1 MAILTC
7 LPGLEVAVEADGQR
21 AHEYDADPEEVES
34 RAEEI
39 SFHRIQQ
46 THRRRRHGNPYVLK
60 YIEAKPG
67 KPFAFIF
74 DMMNCHDFSTGPNIH
89 YTCVMDGFCTGTKRV
104 SSGTRDKRYYCQT
117 GSQAAGWKK
126 HEFRFGSLNVLEGGD
141 GTQAEKA
148 KQYGTLLVK
157 LFLAVE
163 TGRLE
168 APSDRDGPTLIH
180 SVHEKDLKGK
190 AVDSKVSFDSEPIA
204 NPPPFRM
211 RDFVDPYYRP
221 IAVFEFRYRTMCK
234 SQLHQGLIQEAIVS
248 RPTPVPDEVID
259 AEEEYKEPENDAS
272 RGIKREAPMDD
283 ALFAARYKQRRL
295 ENGKIEIDLTDD

>member
-7 LPGLEVAVEADGQR
+7 LPGLEVAVEVDGQR

-34 RAEEI
+34 RADEI
-39 SFHRIQQ
+39 DFHRIQQ

-74 DMMNCHDFSTGPNIH
+74 DMTNCHVFNTGPNIH
-89 YTCVMDGFCTGTKRV
+89 YKCVMDGFSTRMKLV
-104 SSGTRDKRYYCQT
+104 SSGTLDRRSCCQT
-117 GSQAAGWKK
+117 GNKVTGWKL
-126 HEFRFGSLNVLEGGD
+126 HHFRFGSLDVLEGGD

-163 TGRLE
+163 RGRLE
-168 APSDRDGPTLIH
+168 APSDRDGPSLIH

-190 AVDSKVSFDSEPIA
+190 AVDSKV
-204 NPPPFRM
+204 
-211 RDFVDPYYRP
+211 RP
-221 IAVFEFRYRTMCK
+221 IAVFEFRYRTME
-234 SQLHQGLIQEAIVS
+234 GLIQEAIVF

-259 AEEEYKEPENDAS
+259 AEEYKRIKHEPENDAP
-272 RGIKREAPMDD
+272 RGVKREAPMDD

-295 ENGKIEIDLTDD
+295 PNGKVEIDLTDD